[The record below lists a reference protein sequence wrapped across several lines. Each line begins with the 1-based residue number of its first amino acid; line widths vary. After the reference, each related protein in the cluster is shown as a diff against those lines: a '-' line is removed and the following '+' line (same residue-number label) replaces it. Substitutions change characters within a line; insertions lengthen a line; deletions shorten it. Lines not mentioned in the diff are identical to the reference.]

1 MVETMGRCD
10 TPKES
15 VEKLL
20 SLKQN
25 SCAACVETL
34 AIKVWS
40 DHITNM
46 IQTAAFKWNEDNQSI
61 IHAIRV

>member
-1 MVETMGRCD
+1 MGRCD

-20 SLKQN
+20 SLKQKLVMCGM
-25 SCAACVETL
+25 SERVETL

-46 IQTAAFKWNEDNQSI
+46 IQTATFKWNEDNQSI